1 MVGAA
6 ADRAGRALFQR
17 LGQQARLC
25 VQKRPFQ
32 PIPGGVCLGLAGGC
46 LPVLLLCRLG
56 GGSAALTVGEALFQF
71 VERFPALSKTGGVGF
86 QLHPAGIRV
95 GQPGQCRFGFGQAGG
110 QLVQRFA
117 ACRGPGG
124 L

>member
-1 MVGAA
+1 MGAA

-25 VQKRPFQ
+25 VQKRPLQ
-32 PIPGGVCLGLAGGC
+32 PIPGGVCLGLASGC

-71 VERFPALSKTGGVGF
+71 AERFPALSKTGGVGF

-95 GQPGQCRFGFGQAGG
+95 GQPGQCRFRFGQAGG